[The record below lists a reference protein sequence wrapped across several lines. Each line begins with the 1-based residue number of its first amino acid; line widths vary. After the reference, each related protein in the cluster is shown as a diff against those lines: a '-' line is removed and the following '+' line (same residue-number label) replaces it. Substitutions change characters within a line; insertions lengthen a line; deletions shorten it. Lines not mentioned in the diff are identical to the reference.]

1 MILPGVALAD
11 RFVFCAILTVLLLI
25 FFFVLFLSNLITVLS
40 IFRTNQLLAGI
51 LLLGYALLLHL
62 ANFWSPA
69 TPLVADPGVGNTLV
83 VSWLHTL
90 PPSWGFALVIGLLFI
105 QGILA
110 NVIIFA
116 HRISSPVNLFPGV
129 FVILLGSMLPEFG
142 HYSGYL
148 VANVFLL
155 LSLRSYLKA
164 FRINDSADHI
174 YNAGTWIGVA
184 ALFVPT
190 YLLFLAAFSAMLPIL
205 KSGRFRD
212 QFILLIGA
220 IVPLYLVG
228 IGYYYYDS
236 LPLFWKQQWTSA
248 FSLPQPV
255 QWSKV
260 PLLSTLVM
268 VILLLVVLSSRKQ
281 YQAKTK
287 MEVQIKIDI
296 FYWLLLSAG
305 LSIFWFMPWHLQQWQ
320 TIVPIAGILLS
331 FNFTKMK
338 SQTAEA
344 WHLVLLLVLFYLHFA
359 PVVGL
364 PVL

>member
-1 MILPGVALAD
+1 
-11 RFVFCAILTVLLLI
+11 
-25 FFFVLFLSNLITVLS
+25 VLS
-40 IFRTNQLLAGI
+40 IFRTNQLMAGI

-62 ANFWSPA
+62 ADFWSPA
-69 TPLVADPGVGNTLV
+69 APLVADPGVGNTLV
-83 VSWLHTL
+83 VSWLQML
-90 PPSWGFALVIGLLFI
+90 PPYGGIAVVIGLLFI

-110 NVIIFA
+110 NAIIFA
-116 HRISSPVNLFPGV
+116 HRISSPANLFPGV

-142 HYSGYL
+142 SYSGYL

-164 FRINDSADHI
+164 FRVNNSADHI

-190 YLLFLAAFSAMLPIL
+190 YLFFLAAFSAMLPIL

-220 IVPLYLVG
+220 IVPLYLAG
-228 IGYYYYDS
+228 IGYYWYDT
-236 LPLFWKQQWTSA
+236 LPLFWEQQWTSA
-248 FSLPQPV
+248 FSLPHTLE
-255 QWSKV
+255 WSKIPV
-260 PLLSTLVM
+260 LSTLVM
-268 VILLLVVLSSRKQ
+268 IVLLLLVLTSRQK
-281 YQAKTK
+281 YQLKTK

-305 LSIFWFMPWHLQQWQ
+305 LSILWMMPWHMQQWQ

-344 WHLVLLLVLFYLHFA
+344 WHLVLFLVLFYLHLA
-359 PVVGL
+359 PIIGL
-364 PVL
+364 PIL